1 MDEHESKSEGAFS
14 FHSAGSA
21 IDGTVEVAVADDAMS
36 ATATFFPPR
45 GDGLPI
51 DPAFVYE
58 LLRRVGVVSGILENE
73 IAEAVMSCNL
83 DRKVLRDVVVA
94 RGTLPE
100 TELPEHAS
108 LEPKFMRRSPQIDDH
123 VQRVDFRELA
133 SLFIVHK
140 GETIAT
146 IISKREGKEGQS
158 VRGEKTPFSRESP
171 ESCAQGR
178 NVERREDK
186 LVSLVDGRLSI
197 ESGRAD
203 VDEVLLV
210 KGEVDFHTGHI
221 LFPGDVVIEGA
232 VHDGFKVWSGGSI
245 VCKSTV
251 DAFDINAKKDL
262 VCAQGI
268 IGRRKGEVRVGGEL
282 KAKYAQNCRVAV
294 RGNVHLSSALVNSKL
309 YTLGS
314 LEMGDKGVIM
324 GGEVFATH
332 GLRCGRLGNEAFQQ
346 TRIHA
351 GVDFTVQHKLDE
363 ANERMRLLSA
373 RMRQVDE
380 AARGHSGPE
389 MDKAKAELG
398 KLAIDLR
405 SLIAELL
412 GKLDADDNA
421 VVEARAEVFPG
432 VVIEICR
439 VQIVVEEKIGA
450 CRFRLDKAAGRIV
463 VERK

>member
-1 MDEHESKSEGAFS
+1 MDEKDPKGEEAVS
-14 FHSAGSA
+14 FHSSGSA
-21 IDGTVEVAVADDAMS
+21 IDGTVEVSVAPDAMS
-36 ATATFFPPR
+36 ASASFFPPR

-51 DPAFVYE
+51 DPGFVYE
-58 LLRRVGVVSGILENE
+58 LLRRVGVVSGILEEELAQAAMN
-73 IAEAVMSCNL
+73 CNL
-83 DRKVLRDVVVA
+83 ERHVLRDVIVA
-94 RGTLPE
+94 RGTRPE
-100 TELPEHAS
+100 PEMPEYAR
-108 LEPKFMRRSPQIDDH
+108 LEAKFTRRGPQVDEA

-133 SLFIVHK
+133 TLFIVRK
-140 GETIAT
+140 DEVIAT
-146 IISKREGKEGQS
+146 IEPRREGVEGMD
-158 VRGEKTPFSRESP
+158 VRGSPIAFGRESP
-171 ESCAQGR
+171 ESCAAGR
-178 NVERREDK
+178 NVERRENK
-186 LVSLVDGRLSI
+186 LVARVDGRLSL

-282 KAKYAQNCRVAV
+282 KAKYIQNCRVAV
-294 RGNVHLSSALVNSKL
+294 RGGVHLASALVASKL

-314 LEMGDKGVIM
+314 LDMGDKGVIM

-332 GLRCGRLGNEAFQQ
+332 GLRCGRLGNEAFQA

-351 GVDFTVQHKLDE
+351 GIDFTVQHRLDE
-363 ANERMRLLSA
+363 ANEKMRLLSA
-373 RMRQVDE
+373 RSRQVDQ
-380 AARGHSGPE
+380 AAQAHPGPE
-389 MDKAKAELG
+389 MEKAKAELA

-405 SLIAELL
+405 SLITELL
-412 GKLDADDNA
+412 GKLDADDGA
-421 VVEARAEVFPG
+421 VVEVRSEVFPG
-432 VVIEICR
+432 VIVEICR
-439 VQIVVEEKIGA
+439 VSIVVEEKMGA
-450 CRFRLDKAAGRIV
+450 CRFRLDKAAGRIL